1 MLDNIIKKAKDKNW
15 GCIPSPPDERDF
27 SLAKIMRP
35 VTVPAAVR
43 LDDLF
48 GSIRDQGT

>member
-27 SLAKIMRP
+27 PLARIMRP
-35 VTVPAAVR
+35 AAVPASVR
-43 LDDLF
+43 LDNLF
-48 GSIRDQGT
+48 VSIRDQGT